1 MQYLL
6 KGNYEIMFKIYAAII
21 SVSFIVVSDSA
32 FAGITAP
39 AAPGPIAGA
48 GIPALMA
55 FAAGYRALKN
65 RRSK

>member
-1 MQYLL
+1 MLRSF
-6 KGNYEIMFKIYAAII
+6 IAVTI
-21 SVSFIVVSDSA
+21 VSFIAVSDAA
-32 FAGITAP
+32 FAGLGP
-39 AAPGPIAGA
+39 PGAPGPIAGA